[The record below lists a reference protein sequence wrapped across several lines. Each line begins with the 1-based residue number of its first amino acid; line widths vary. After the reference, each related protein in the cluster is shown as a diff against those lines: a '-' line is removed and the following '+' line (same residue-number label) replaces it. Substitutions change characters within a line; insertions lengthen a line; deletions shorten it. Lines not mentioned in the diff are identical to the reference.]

1 MTSAPKP
8 TGFDGPERHTLIGL
22 PVDRRPAVS
31 ELDAL
36 RIWCA
41 ALQQE
46 NAGLIERAEHHRSAA
61 ERGRHI
67 IRTLYARRG
76 ENKAALVEMTA
87 ERDAY
92 RKAYEAER
100 DAFLALAPRMDVL
113 AARAQSDAEYAVQ
126 LLELNERRRAE
137 LDAMTRLAA
146 GGAAPQAVEAF
157 EEPERTQQ
165 WPSGT
170 EPTDRFDE
178 TVVQEQEGG
187 P

>member
-1 MTSAPKP
+1 MTAPKP
-8 TGFDGPERHTLIGL
+8 NGFDGPERHTLIGM

-41 ALQQE
+41 ALQEE
-46 NAGLIERAEHHRSAA
+46 NAALIERAEHHRSAA

-87 ERDAY
+87 ERDDY
-92 RKAYEAER
+92 KRAYEAECA
-100 DAFLALAPRMDVL
+100 AFLTLAPRLDVL
-113 AARAQSDAEYAVQ
+113 AARAQADVEYAIR

-146 GGAAPQAVEAF
+146 AGGAVPQAVEAF
-157 EEPERTQQ
+157 DEPERTQR

-170 EPTDRFDE
+170 EPTDKFEE
-178 TVVQEQEGG
+178 TVVQEQETRR
-187 P
+187 